1 MTTTRG
7 LREQKKV
14 ARPGAKRKKLPPK
27 GTAER
32 ALLAV
37 GLWSDMS
44 AEEIE
49 RIKKAI
55 FGSRRSAA

>member
-1 MTTTRG
+1 VR
-7 LREQKKV
+7 
-14 ARPGAKRKKLPPK
+14 KRKKLPPK

-37 GLWSDMS
+37 GLWSDMTP
-44 AEEIE
+44 EEVE
-49 RIKKAI
+49 RIRREI